1 VFLHQFDVFEFL
13 EVIRSD
19 GNIEAPNVPSI
30 QTTMDIRR
38 PELVLPERI
47 PVAKDAFPG
56 DHQGLQKPT
65 FRAASRSSS
74 SELGI
79 PISAKW

>member
-1 VFLHQFDVFEFL
+1 VFLHQFEVFEFL

-38 PELVLPERI
+38 PELVP
-47 PVAKDAFPG
+47 
-56 DHQGLQKPT
+56 HQAT
-65 FRAASRSSS
+65 FARFTSSRSVLS
-74 SELGI
+74 
-79 PISAKW
+79 

>member
-1 VFLHQFDVFEFL
+1 VFLHQLDVFEFL

-19 GNIEAPNVPSI
+19 GNIEAPIVPSI

-38 PELVLPERI
+38 PERVLPERI

-56 DHQGLQKPT
+56 DHHGLQKPT
-65 FRAASRSSS
+65 FRASIR
-74 SELGI
+74 
-79 PISAKW
+79 